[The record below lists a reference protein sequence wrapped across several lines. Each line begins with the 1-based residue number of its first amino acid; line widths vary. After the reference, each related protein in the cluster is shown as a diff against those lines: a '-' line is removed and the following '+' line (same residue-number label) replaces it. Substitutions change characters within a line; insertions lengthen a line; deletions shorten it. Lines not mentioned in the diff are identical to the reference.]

1 MDPHNTPF
9 CHPCPPEFFNPWHG
23 QNACFPCGSEA
34 TQPEEGKDTCICRKP
49 GRVFQPSDSQC
60 PCLPGYEDIGEP
72 MGCVRKEHK
81 NCKDGSTW
89 NQEGLCLTKE
99 QWNDHCAHE
108 VCPTPGAAHGYD
120 PSLGLCLCWGQQS
133 SGMCGPLC
141 SQGQRH
147 ILQLS
152 CAEGFPQISA
162 TEGTGSQDFYLL
174 DRPSSPRAV
183 GHPCNLDQGK
193 NSVPLYV
200 IKVNEH
206 GFLGLT
212 RPGPELLH
220 LLALPLMDTRHS
232 DQSPESFLGK
242 LRKEHQPHPWSL
254 SLNSTHSGDMSGIQN
269 PIVCLQTND
278 TLAFLVTHGH
288 YPEYDLGHFYN
299 TLQQFDWGRFRA
311 LAEELQLAEQ
321 SPRLFLQQFQLPGVY
336 VFHLNSNRHRKMYL
350 RTLPPGGQCFADG
363 PFASATPRYLI
374 QSGIAKIPKPVK
386 RPHWPGVLGEMMLL
400 LGLCLLL
407 LIQCNQLSWVRKAA
421 PHPIFRTHQQE
432 YNLGVYISSRT
443 GMTSVKR
450 GQSHQECG
458 ILRVEE
464 NHGGTWED
472 QVDLEWF
479 DTEAFFEILHR
490 QSLTVTAKLSQTKE
504 QLKVLYLKLL
514 NEAGSLRLLWRAQ
527 HRTSASTNQLLG
539 SAQREQ
545 QEAAEAVA
553 LAAEEESKR
562 RQSLAGQYA
571 ASLSHQLELLHQDLC
586 ARQGQWA
593 SFCSVLMEA
602 QWLLKTPSSSN
613 PGKSPQPGQSP
624 KGVPSQLDI
633 LLGHLSQAML
643 QEGHRLKAWGFLGTG
658 TGAELLQPASACPQE
673 GADDIIVNPVTK
685 LMVPGPNCMMLPV
698 SGHMGPIP
706 PGYFIHPDTGRVLP
720 QTGHLGYDLLKAA
733 LIPITDYNADVVRT
747 SEVAVLPYLP
757 YPTSPVTGC
766 PPATRLPTLQP
777 RRTSQ
782 LGALMSDPI
791 TGIEVPVLAV
801 TLHPQT
807 RQWLTLGGTYCNPL
821 TKTLA
826 PLELGGPMKDPVTGG
841 IVPILGVGL
850 DEHTGQVLA
859 VGGLQDGTGSLL
871 LPGDNFEEPLSGK
884 TVRLLGASQQAGQ
897 LLPHPGGSQALL
909 DSNVLVAQ
917 RQVIL
922 RLQQCQETPGSRAQ
936 GLLESAIRDMRRALA
951 LSLHHILQQ
960 AQRLERQLQ
969 AARDIEATGGCIG
982 LMCYPRTELWVPALY
997 GMEIPDPEGSGLMV
1011 PILGMHRDGDSGNT
1025 TPLAGTMEDT
1035 AGKGLV
1041 PISIGAQAIDP
1052 LTGEHGPVIGAH
1064 MDPSARV
1071 VVPVVQLL
1079 EALPRGVRDPNLQI
1093 LLEQELRAHQQYWQL
1108 REQEEQ
1114 QLAEHLWHLSQELHF
1129 CPGHEATLQ
1138 LKAAEEA
1145 CAALEACYLQETE
1158 RRARALSMLSSPERC
1173 LLSQADKKEWEEE
1186 AQVLLG
1192 VRKVLHSLGQASE
1205 KLRKTSTR
1213 LQGQAEEVCLQQ
1225 SEDQSPRVWNHHRKV
1240 LQHLSDEFREVVRD
1254 RQNFLNR
1261 ALGNLQY
1268 HRELS
1273 HLQLLH
1279 IQVTV
1284 SGTPVCLENYP
1295 GDRFYGTVTTCL
1307 GNQAALCPLLIPFL
1321 KGITAMLIEDQGHHL
1336 GLEDQAP
1343 AVDADKADN
1352 IWTPPLFSIMKKIDT
1367 LFQDPRE
1374 IAELQRQIHLGPHRP
1389 GPRNSLQ
1396 NLLKTQTMQ
1405 GELVTVQTMHLS
1417 AWEFVV
1423 YQYGLSV
1430 LHLLIPQLQAPE
1442 TTLQIASHL
1451 PAMEVT
1457 GNAFEGSFF
1466 YQSTEN
1472 TLFVGRECL
1481 ASVGRFVLL
1490 LIHCLAHIT
1499 TGDFNQD
1506 CNPKFLGSFY
1516 EGLKAYFKEAFSTT
1530 LQMSAVSW
1538 DSKFDQS
1545 LSAVLLKE
1553 QSTSEKERDLLSKL
1567 IERKCEPCLSRQ
1579 SSEEYIK
1586 KSNELLLFTNM
1597 EHFLK
1602 SILSEE
1608 QQ

>member
-1 MDPHNTPF
+1 
-9 CHPCPPEFFNPWHG
+9 
-23 QNACFPCGSEA
+23 
-34 TQPEEGKDTCICRKP
+34 
-49 GRVFQPSDSQC
+49 
-60 PCLPGYEDIGEP
+60 
-72 MGCVRKEHK
+72 
-81 NCKDGSTW
+81 
-89 NQEGLCLTKE
+89 
-99 QWNDHCAHE
+99 
-108 VCPTPGAAHGYD
+108 
-120 PSLGLCLCWGQQS
+120 
-133 SGMCGPLC
+133 
-141 SQGQRH
+141 
-147 ILQLS
+147 
-152 CAEGFPQISA
+152 
-162 TEGTGSQDFYLL
+162 
-174 DRPSSPRAV
+174 
-183 GHPCNLDQGK
+183 
-193 NSVPLYV
+193 
-200 IKVNEH
+200 
-206 GFLGLT
+206 
-212 RPGPELLH
+212 
-220 LLALPLMDTRHS
+220 
-232 DQSPESFLGK
+232 
-242 LRKEHQPHPWSL
+242 
-254 SLNSTHSGDMSGIQN
+254 
-269 PIVCLQTND
+269 
-278 TLAFLVTHGH
+278 
-288 YPEYDLGHFYN
+288 
-299 TLQQFDWGRFRA
+299 
-311 LAEELQLAEQ
+311 
-321 SPRLFLQQFQLPGVY
+321 
-336 VFHLNSNRHRKMYL
+336 
-350 RTLPPGGQCFADG
+350 
-363 PFASATPRYLI
+363 
-374 QSGIAKIPKPVK
+374 
-386 RPHWPGVLGEMMLL
+386 
-400 LGLCLLL
+400 
-407 LIQCNQLSWVRKAA
+407 
-421 PHPIFRTHQQE
+421 
-432 YNLGVYISSRT
+432 
-443 GMTSVKR
+443 
-450 GQSHQECG
+450 
-458 ILRVEE
+458 
-464 NHGGTWED
+464 
-472 QVDLEWF
+472 
-479 DTEAFFEILHR
+479 
-490 QSLTVTAKLSQTKE
+490 
-504 QLKVLYLKLL
+504 
-514 NEAGSLRLLWRAQ
+514 
-527 HRTSASTNQLLG
+527 
-539 SAQREQ
+539 
-545 QEAAEAVA
+545 
-553 LAAEEESKR
+553 
-562 RQSLAGQYA
+562 
-571 ASLSHQLELLHQDLC
+571 
-586 ARQGQWA
+586 
-593 SFCSVLMEA
+593 MEA

-1608 QQ
+1608 QQILVTPRAGLRGKEKI

>member
-1 MDPHNTPF
+1 MRHSHFLQAHSVTYWKDKGRTSELLRGNKAAQNMKALFFGNIPGVRALIAVFCFILQRPTCLAREQPQACQGEIAYAKEELDSMGCPDGRLCSRSPPDPCPPGTFLYGMDPHNTPF

-49 GRVFQPSDSQC
+49 GRVFQ
-60 PCLPGYEDIGEP
+60 
-72 MGCVRKEHK
+72 
-81 NCKDGSTW
+81 
-89 NQEGLCLTKE
+89 
-99 QWNDHCAHE
+99 
-108 VCPTPGAAHGYD
+108 
-120 PSLGLCLCWGQQS
+120 
-133 SGMCGPLC
+133 
-141 SQGQRH
+141 
-147 ILQLS
+147 
-152 CAEGFPQISA
+152 
-162 TEGTGSQDFYLL
+162 DFYLL

-200 IKVNEH
+200 IKVNGYSSGSSESSCC
-206 GFLGLT
+206 
-212 RPGPELLH
+212 
-220 LLALPLMDTRHS
+220 AS
-232 DQSPESFLGK
+232 SPESFLGK

-407 LIQCNQLSWVRKAA
+407 L
-421 PHPIFRTHQQE
+421 
-432 YNLGVYISSRT
+432 
-443 GMTSVKR
+443 
-450 GQSHQECG
+450 
-458 ILRVEE
+458 
-464 NHGGTWED
+464 
-472 QVDLEWF
+472 
-479 DTEAFFEILHR
+479 
-490 QSLTVTAKLSQTKE
+490 
-504 QLKVLYLKLL
+504 
-514 NEAGSLRLLWRAQ
+514 
-527 HRTSASTNQLLG
+527 
-539 SAQREQ
+539 
-545 QEAAEAVA
+545 AAEAVA

-1079 EALPRGVRDPNLQI
+1079 EALPRGVRDPNLI

-1343 AVDADKADN
+1343 AV
-1352 IWTPPLFSIMKKIDT
+1352 
-1367 LFQDPRE
+1367 
-1374 IAELQRQIHLGPHRP
+1374 

-1430 LHLLIPQLQAPE
+1430 LHLLIPQLQVHLFLAFCE
-1442 TTLQIASHL
+1442 AVSHEAVEVRVARKRLKRHQIIS
-1451 PAMEVT
+1451 
-1457 GNAFEGSFF
+1457 
-1466 YQSTEN
+1466 
-1472 TLFVGRECL
+1472 RK
-1481 ASVGRFVLL
+1481 
-1490 LIHCLAHIT
+1490 
-1499 TGDFNQD
+1499 
-1506 CNPKFLGSFY
+1506 KFL
-1516 EGLKAYFKEAFSTT
+1516 
-1530 LQMSAVSW
+1530 
-1538 DSKFDQS
+1538 
-1545 LSAVLLKE
+1545 
-1553 QSTSEKERDLLSKL
+1553 
-1567 IERKCEPCLSRQ
+1567 
-1579 SSEEYIK
+1579 
-1586 KSNELLLFTNM
+1586 
-1597 EHFLK
+1597 
-1602 SILSEE
+1602 